1 MLHRFLNVTGGFA
14 GATGDYSTGASQ
26 AIMPYIVGSI
36 EVYEQQTSWENILND
51 SKYIVIWSTNL
62 LSTFTHI
69 LDFKRTKRFGVF

>member
-1 MLHRFLNVTGGFA
+1 
-14 GATGDYSTGASQ
+14 
-26 AIMPYIVGSI
+26 MPYIVGSI